1 VFVVR
6 RGQPEDV
13 STLLKLA
20 KMVHFIN
27 LPADQNI
34 IASKVAWSRQCF
46 MLAEET
52 VPVEGAAAEVSTG
65 KKGKSLSRQ
74 SEATQKQMHA
84 TGGGTNGQA
93 AVGRSGG
100 HSSELAGG
108 LKELTGRSPLFL
120 FVLEELESRG
130 VIGTSQ
136 IISRMGGPGQPNLSL
151 ALKRRELFSTSLQ
164 TGVTHT
170 LAQLYLDESGP
181 TEIGGLILQP
191 SYRGHR
197 QKLGRLISL
206 IRFHYIA
213 LYRHM
218 FQPRVLAE
226 MMGPLSAD
234 GHSPFWDACTRLFI
248 NMSYDE
254 ADRFCQESK
263 EFILSLFPRE
273 EIYLTLLPPEARAC
287 VGAVSP
293 ETVPARRMLEGLGF
307 KCPDRV
313 DPFDAGPHLEQVTD
327 LIPLVQQTSRV
338 KLAEVREDAIGET
351 HGFVSAVD
359 EDGEFR
365 AVECGAAKLKGGKL
379 GVSGK
384 VLEALRVSGGGMG
397 AFTVVPPPMGRGVAE
412 VTAASSSAKK
422 SSGRKKPAKG

>member
-1 VFVVR
+1 
-6 RGQPEDV
+6 
-13 STLLKLA
+13 
-20 KMVHFIN
+20 MVHFIN

-34 IASKVAWSRQCF
+34 IAAKVAWSRQCF

-52 VPVEGAAAEVSTG
+52 VPVEGSVSNAASNG
-65 KKGKSLSRQ
+65 KKPGKPLSRQ
-74 SEATQKQMHA
+74 SEQTQKA
-84 TGGGTNGQA
+84 AASSPRSERSTGGGIA
-93 AVGRSGG
+93 S
-100 HSSELAGG
+100 G
-108 LKELTGRSPLFL
+108 LKDLTGRSPLFL
-120 FVLEELESRG
+120 FVLEEMESRG

-293 ETVPARRMLEGLGF
+293 ETVPARRMLEAQGF
-307 KCPDRV
+307 RCPDRV
-313 DPFDAGPHLEQVTD
+313 DPFDAGPHLEQSTD
-327 LIPLVQQTSRV
+327 LVPLVQQTSRA
-338 KLAEVREDAIGET
+338 KLVEVSDTAASDD

-359 EDGEFR
+359 EEGEFR
-365 AVECGAAKLKGGKL
+365 AVECSVAKLKGGKL

-384 VLEALRVSGGGMG
+384 VLEALRAPRGSAASILG
-397 AFTVVPPPMGRGVAE
+397 AFTPVPLPSGMAATIAEAEAKGQKPGKRG
-412 VTAASSSAKK
+412 SRGKKSAK
-422 SSGRKKPAKG
+422 A